1 MFKKRIGFWIPIIC
15 LFLLLFSRPSGA
27 VGLEAA
33 IGVSYQDFQGGL
45 IYQGDSLDLNND
57 LRFNRAAQFF
67 GRVRMDMPLIIPNLY
82 LMATPLRFDGT
93 ATNNLSFKFGSQ
105 TFDAGI
111 PFSST
116 LKLDHYDLA
125 LYYGLPF
132 VKQATLGLINIDA
145 GLNIR
150 LFDLKTQ
157 ITQMARSESNS
168 FNLLV
173 PMAYL
178 GLQVKPMKT
187 FSLEGE
193 FRWMAYN
200 DNHYYDLIGRVK
212 YHFIKWAFVSVG
224 YRQEEISMDQSDIKM
239 NVRFSGPQ
247 VEVGF
252 QF

>member
-1 MFKKRIGFWIPIIC
+1 MIKKRIWVWMPIIC
-15 LFLLLFSRPSGA
+15 LSLSVLSSQSGA
-27 VGLEAA
+27 MGLEAA

-45 IYQGDSLDLNND
+45 ANSGDSLDLNNE
-57 LRFNRAAQFF
+57 LRFSRAVQFL
-67 GRVRMDMPLIIPNLY
+67 GRIKIDMPLTIPNLY
-82 LMATPLRFDGT
+82 LMATPMHFDGT
-93 ATNNLSFKFGSQ
+93 ATGNRSFKFGSQ

-125 LYYGLPF
+125 LYYGVPF
-132 VKQATLGLINIDA
+132 VKEATLGIINFEA

-157 ITQMARSESNS
+157 VTQMARSESNS

-193 FRWMAYN
+193 FRWIAYN
-200 DNHYYDLIGRVK
+200 SNHYYDLIGRVK
-212 YHFIKWAFVSVG
+212 YNFSSLAFVSIG

>member
-1 MFKKRIGFWIPIIC
+1 MFKKRNWFWIPIIC
-15 LFLLLFSRPSGA
+15 LFLLLFSRPSEA

-33 IGVSYQDFQGGL
+33 LGLSYQDFQGRL
-45 IYQGDSLDLNND
+45 ANNGDNLDLNND
-57 LRFNRAAQFF
+57 LRFGRAAQFL
-67 GRVRMDMPLIIPNLY
+67 GRVKIDMPLIIPNLY

-93 ATNNLSFKFGSQ
+93 ATDNLSFKFGSQ

-111 PFSST
+111 PFSSS

-125 LYYGLPF
+125 LYYGLP
-132 VKQATLGLINIDA
+132 VLRQATLGLINIDA

-157 ITQMARSESNS
+157 ITQTTRLESNS

-173 PMAYL
+173 PMVYL
-178 GLQVKPMKT
+178 GLQVKPTKT

-193 FRWMAYN
+193 FRWLAYN
-200 DNHYYDLIGRVK
+200 DSHYYDLIGRVK
-212 YHFIKWAFVSVG
+212 YHFVKWAFVSVG

>member
-1 MFKKRIGFWIPIIC
+1 MFKKRIWIPVIC
-15 LFLLLFSRPSGA
+15 LFLLLFSRQSGA

-45 IYQGDSLDLNND
+45 VYKGDSLDLNND
-57 LRFNRAAQFF
+57 LRFNRAAQFI
-67 GRVRMDMPLIIPNLY
+67 GRVKIDMPLIIPNLY

-93 ATNNLSFKFGSQ
+93 ATHNLSFKFGDQ
-105 TFDAGI
+105 TFNAGI

-116 LKLDHYDLA
+116 LKLDHYDLGF
-125 LYYGLPF
+125 YYGLLF

-150 LFDLKTQ
+150 VFDLKTE
-157 ITQMARSESNS
+157 ITQIAKLESKS
-168 FNLLV
+168 FNLIV

-178 GLQVKPMKT
+178 GLQVKPT
-187 FSLEGE
+187 SSFSLEGE
-193 FRWMAYN
+193 FRGLVYN
-200 DNHYYDLIGRVK
+200 GNHYYDLIGRVK
-212 YHFIKWAFVSVG
+212 YYFIKLAFVSAG
-224 YRQEEISMDQSDIKM
+224 YRHEEISMDQSDIKL
-239 NVRFSGPQ
+239 NVRFSGPL

>member
-1 MFKKRIGFWIPIIC
+1 MFKKRIWFWIPIIC

-33 IGVSYQDFQGGL
+33 IGLSYQDFQGGL
-45 IYQGDSLDLNND
+45 AYKGDSLDLNND

-67 GRVRMDMPLIIPNLY
+67 GRVKIDMPLIIPNLY
-82 LMATPLRFDGT
+82 LMATPLHFDGT
-93 ATNNLSFKFGSQ
+93 ATDNLSFKFGDQ
-105 TFDAGI
+105 TFNAGI

-132 VKQATLGLINIDA
+132 VKQATLGLINIEA

-150 LFDLKTQ
+150 LFDLKTE
-157 ITQMARSESNS
+157 ITQMAKSESKS

-178 GLQVKPMKT
+178 GFQVKPT
-187 FSLEGE
+187 SSFSLEGE
-193 FRWMAYN
+193 FRGIAYN
-200 DNHYYDLIGRVK
+200 GDHYYDLIGRVK
-212 YHFIKWAFVSVG
+212 YYFVKLAFVSVG
-224 YRQEEISMDQSDIKM
+224 YRHEEISMDQSDIKL

>member
-1 MFKKRIGFWIPIIC
+1 MFKKGIWLWIPVISLC
-15 LFLLLFSRPSGA
+15 LLLFSRPSGA
-27 VGLEAA
+27 IGLEAA
-33 IGVSYQDFQGGL
+33 IGVSYQDFQGQL
-45 IYQGDSLDLNND
+45 AYQGDSLDLNND
-57 LRFNRAAQFF
+57 LRFNPAAQFL
-67 GRVRMDMPLIIPNLY
+67 GRVKIDMPLIIPNLY

-93 ATNNLSFKFGSQ
+93 ATENFSFKFGSQ
-105 TFDAGI
+105 TFDAGL

-125 LYYGLPF
+125 LYYGLP
-132 VKQATLGLINIDA
+132 VIKQATLGVINIDA

-150 LFDLKTQ
+150 LFDLRAQ
-157 ITQMARSESNS
+157 ITQVARSVSNS

-178 GLQVKPMKT
+178 GLQVKPMKN

-212 YHFIKWAFVSVG
+212 YHFIKLAFVGVG
-224 YRQEEISMDQSDIKM
+224 YRQEEISMDQSNIKM
-239 NVRFSGPQ
+239 NARFSGPQ
-247 VEVGF
+247 AEIGF

>member
-1 MFKKRIGFWIPIIC
+1 MFKKRIWSWISMIC
-15 LFLLLFSRPSGA
+15 LILLLFPRPSGA
-27 VGLEAA
+27 IGLEAA
-33 IGVSYQDFQGGL
+33 IGISYQDFQGEL
-45 IYQGDSLDLNND
+45 EYKGDSLDLNND
-57 LRFNRAAQFF
+57 LRVSRAAQLL
-67 GRVRMDMPLIIPNLY
+67 GRVKIDMPLVIPNLY
-82 LMATPLRFDGT
+82 LMATPLRFDGR
-93 ATNNLSFKFGSQ
+93 ATNNLSFQFGDQ

-125 LYYGLPF
+125 LYYGVPIL
-132 VKQATLGLINIDA
+132 KQATLGLLNIDA

-150 LFDLKTQ
+150 LLDLKVQ
-157 ITQMARSESNS
+157 ITQAARLESNS
-168 FNLLV
+168 VNLFV
-173 PMAYL
+173 PMVYL
-178 GLQVKPMKT
+178 GVQVKPMKT

-212 YHFIKWAFVSVG
+212 YHFAKVAFVSVG
-224 YRQEEISMDQSDIKM
+224 YRQEEISLDQSNIKM
-239 NVRFSGPQ
+239 NARFSGPQ

>member
-1 MFKKRIGFWIPIIC
+1 MFKKRIWFWIPVIC
-15 LFLLLFSRPSGA
+15 LSLLWFSRPSGA

-33 IGVSYQDFQGGL
+33 IGVSYQDFEGGL
-45 IYQGDSLDLNND
+45 VYQGDSLDLNDD
-57 LRFNRAAQFF
+57 LRFNRSARFF
-67 GRVRMDMPLIIPNLY
+67 GRVRIDMPLMIPNLY
-82 LMATPLRFDGT
+82 LMATPLAFDGT

-105 TFDAGI
+105 TFEAGL

-125 LYYGLPF
+125 LYYGWPF

-150 LFDLKTQ
+150 LFDLQTQ
-157 ITQMARSESNS
+157 ITQMAKQESNS

-178 GLQVKPMKT
+178 GLQIKPMKT

-193 FRWMAYN
+193 FRGMAYN
-200 DNHYYDLIGRVK
+200 GNHYYDWIGRVK

-224 YRQEEISMDQSDIKM
+224 YRQEDISMEQSDIKL
-239 NVRFSGPQ
+239 NVKFSGPQ